1 MSSSTSGSS
10 GSSGLLAGHTAVVT
24 GAASGIGWAIAQ
36 RYAAAGA
43 SVALLDIDEA
53 GITTAAAAIAEQ
65 TGADVMAIA
74 ADVADESS
82 LQQARSRI
90 EQRLGGCDI
99 VVPNAGI
106 LVFKEVLALSV
117 AEFDRVLRVN
127 LTGAFLTARTFGQA
141 MVNAHS
147 GGSIIFTSSLFGK
160 RGGRGN
166 GAYSASKFGLIG
178 LAQSMA
184 AELAPMDIRVNVVCP
199 GQIDS
204 DMLTALFAER
214 AAESDRTPTQER
226 ELFTSRIPLGRLGT
240 PTDVAD
246 TFLYLASDL
255 SSYVTGQDITVDGGW
270 SVG

>member
-1 MSSSTSGSS
+1 MSSTTPP
-10 GSSGLLAGHTAVVT
+10 LLTGHTAVIT
-24 GAASGIGWAIAQ
+24 GAASGIGRAIAQ

-43 SVALLDIDEA
+43 AVALLDVDRA
-53 GITTAAAAIAEQ
+53 GVTTAAAAVAEQ
-65 TGADVMAIA
+65 TGARTMAVA
-74 ADVADESS
+74 ADVADEQD
-82 LQQARSRI
+82 LQQARALI
-90 EQRLGGCDI
+90 EAQWGTCDI
-99 VVPNAGI
+99 VVSNAGI
-106 LVFKEVLALSV
+106 LVLKNVLALSV
-117 AEFDRVLRVN
+117 PEFDRVLRIN
-127 LTGAFLTARTFGQA
+127 LTGAFLTARIFAQA
-141 MVNAHS
+141 MVDAELA
-147 GGSIIFTSSLFGK
+147 GSIIFTSSLFGR

-184 AELAPMDIRVNVVCP
+184 AELAPLGIRVNVVCP

-204 DMLTALFAER
+204 PMLTALFQER
-214 AAESDRTPTQER
+214 AAGSGLSPAQER
-226 ELFTSRIPLGRLGT
+226 QQFAGRIPLGRLGS

>member
-1 MSSSTSGSS
+1 MSSPTPH
-10 GSSGLLAGHTAVVT
+10 LLNGHIAVIT
-24 GAASGIGWAIAQ
+24 GAASGIGRAIAQ

-53 GITTAAAAIAEQ
+53 RVTTAAAAVAEL
-65 TGADVMAIA
+65 TGARTVAIA
-74 ADVADESS
+74 TDVTDEDD
-82 LQQARSRI
+82 LQRARGHI
-90 EQRLGGCDI
+90 EAQLGTCDI

-106 LVFKEVLALSV
+106 LIFKEVLALSA
-117 AEFDRVLRVN
+117 AEFDRVLRIN
-127 LTGAFLTARTFGQA
+127 LTGAFLTARIFGQA
-141 MVNAHS
+141 MVSAPLA
-147 GGSIIFTSSLFGK
+147 GSIIFTSSLFGR

-166 GAYSASKFGLIG
+166 GAYSASKFALIG

-184 AELAPMDIRVNVVCP
+184 AELAPNGIRVNVVCP

-204 DMLTALFAER
+204 DMLTALFEER
-214 AAESDRTPTQER
+214 AAHGNLTPAQER
-226 ELFTSRIPLGRLGT
+226 QQFTSRIPLGRLGS

-270 SVG
+270 TVG

>member
-1 MSSSTSGSS
+1 MTSNTPP
-10 GSSGLLAGHTAVVT
+10 LLTGHTAVIT
-24 GAASGIGWAIAQ
+24 GAASGIGRAIAD

-43 SVALLDIDEA
+43 SVALLDVDDA
-53 GITTAAAAIAEQ
+53 GVTTAAAAIAEQ
-65 TGADVMAIA
+65 TGARTTAIG
-74 ADVADESS
+74 ADVADEDD
-82 LQQARSRI
+82 LQHARAHI
-90 EQRLGGCDI
+90 EAQLGTCDI

-106 LVFKEVLALSV
+106 LVLKEVLALSM
-117 AEFDRVLRVN
+117 AEFDRVLRIN
-127 LTGAFLTARTFGQA
+127 LTGAFLTARIFGQA
-141 MVNAHS
+141 MVSADLA
-147 GGSIIFTSSLFGK
+147 GSIIFTSSLFGR

-184 AELAPMDIRVNVVCP
+184 AELAPTGIRVNVVCP

-204 DMLTALFAER
+204 DMLTALFDER
-214 AAESDRTPTQER
+214 AADSGLTPAQER
-226 ELFTSRIPLGRLGT
+226 EQFTMRIPLGRLGS